1 MDSFSEP
8 LHTHLATEPE
18 AILALS
24 RFASPER
31 RFDLVK
37 IGRETGKKT
46 INLDFALNT
55 LPIFLL
61 NMESV
66 EFEGGMWKTHPAAP
80 APVRFISE

>member
-8 LHTHLATEPE
+8 LYTHLAAEPE
-18 AILALS
+18 AFLALS
-24 RFASPER
+24 RFASPKR
-31 RFDLVK
+31 QFDLVE
-37 IGRETGKKT
+37 IGRETGKKA

-66 EFEGGMWKTHPAAP
+66 EFEGGMWKNHPAVPAP
-80 APVRFISE
+80 ARFMSE